1 MHTSN
6 TAITPNILFFIMLLF
21 LLIIALHTATFY
33 NIFVCLTTIILLFIA
48 FFVKVKI
55 SFKVSKGDYDMSDTK
70 ETEGYTTVELTLDN
84 DEVIECAIL
93 TVYEAAGRNTL
104 PCCLWTKILS
114 RMKLVMFIFISI
126 MKPRTANLTSATLKT
141 MKNMKLQRMHLMN
154 GWILRNSTN
163 QTLRSNSDT
172 KREGRRSFPFF
183 LLHN

>member
-1 MHTSN
+1 
-6 TAITPNILFFIMLLF
+6 
-21 LLIIALHTATFY
+21 
-33 NIFVCLTTIILLFIA
+33 
-48 FFVKVKI
+48 
-55 SFKVSKGDYDMSDTK
+55 MSDTK

-93 TVYEAAGRNTL
+93 TVYEAAGKEYIALL
-104 PCCLWTKILS
+104 PLDEILS

-141 MKNMKLQRMHLMN
+141 MKNMKLQRLHLMN

-163 QTLRSNSDT
+163 QASRSNSDT

-183 LLHN
+183 SFT